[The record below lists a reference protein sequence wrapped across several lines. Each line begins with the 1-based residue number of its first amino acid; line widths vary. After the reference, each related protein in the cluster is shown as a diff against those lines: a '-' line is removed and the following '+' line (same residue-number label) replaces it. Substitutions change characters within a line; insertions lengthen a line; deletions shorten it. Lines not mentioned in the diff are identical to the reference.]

1 MPALFRWELL
11 IPCGIVIAGLVAA
24 VVLGTALVRAIQRMR
39 QEMAR
44 DEPPR
49 E

>member
-1 MPALFRWELL
+1 MGGILRWELL
-11 IPCGIVIAGLVAA
+11 IPCGIVMSGLVVAL
-24 VVLGTALVRAIQRMR
+24 VLGTALVRAIQRMR
-39 QEMAR
+39 QEIAR